1 MVIDGETGFLEAV
14 GDVAA
19 QSRRVRELLD
29 DPGLR
34 RDIARQARERAQ
46 TVFCSTKI
54 IPRYEALYAE
64 VVGK

>member
-1 MVIDGETGFLEAV
+1 V

-34 RDIARQARERAQ
+34 SAMARKARERAQ
-46 TVFCSTKI
+46 SHFCSTKI
-54 IPRYEALYAE
+54 IPQYEALYAE
-64 VVGK
+64 VAG

>member
-1 MVIDGETGFLEAV
+1 VVIDGQSGFLEGV

-34 RDIARQARERAQ
+34 SAMARKARERAQ
-46 TVFCSTKI
+46 AHFCSTKI

-64 VVGK
+64 VAG